1 MLRSN
6 AAGSTACASTAYGCM
21 SERRTPSTRPT
32 NSWQTL
38 SRSEPRVVTI
48 GASLPFA
55 ETLARGL
62 IARLGADRDPLA
74 LSRAVIY
81 LPTRRAARSFAD
93 VFARVLAAP
102 APLPDFRA
110 PGDVHEHE
118 SLLDA

>member
-1 MLRSN
+1 
-6 AAGSTACASTAYGCM
+6 M
-21 SERRTPSTRPT
+21 SERRKPCARPT

-62 IARLGADRDPLA
+62 IARLGADEDLLA
-74 LSRAVIY
+74 LSRATIY

-93 VFARVLAAP
+93 VFARVLGGAAL
-102 APLPDFRA
+102 LPDFRA
-110 PGDVHEHE
+110 LGDVDEDE
-118 SLLDA
+118 FLFD